1 MVIADRL
8 RALREEKKLSQGD
21 IEKRTGLLRCYISRV
36 ENGHTVP
43 AIETLEKMARAME
56 IPMYQLFYDG
66 EKPPEVPNLPKRKSS
81 DDIAWG
87 STGKDARYLNKLR
100 RLLAKTEE
108 GNRKLI
114 LYVAQKMAGTRSRR
128 TGASSNLF
136 HGPGF
141 DLDKAMARRSQK
153 GFMATPKWGSKR

>member
-43 AIETLEKMARAME
+43 AIETLEKLARAME
-56 IPMYQLFYDG
+56 IPIYQLFYDG
-66 EKPPEVPNLPKRKSS
+66 EEPPKLPNLPKRKSS

-87 STGKDARYLNKLR
+87 SSGNDARYLGKLR
-100 RLLAKTEE
+100 RLLARSED
-108 GNRKLI
+108 GDRKLL
-114 LYVAQKMAGTRSRR
+114 LYMAQKMAGTKSRR
-128 TGASSNLF
+128 TGASN
-136 HGPGF
+136 
-141 DLDKAMARRSQK
+141 
-153 GFMATPKWGSKR
+153 